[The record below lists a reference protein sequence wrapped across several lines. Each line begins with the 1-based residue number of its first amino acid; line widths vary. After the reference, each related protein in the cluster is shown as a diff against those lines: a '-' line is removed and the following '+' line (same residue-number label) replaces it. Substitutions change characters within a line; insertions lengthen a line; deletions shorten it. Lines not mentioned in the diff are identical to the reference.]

1 MKNKILLFMMVL
13 AVSIMG
19 CKKDKTTEEQI
30 PEGQLS
36 KVVFKQ
42 NEGYFDFIRALPNGN
57 ILAIGTT
64 YDSIKLGSTTY
75 YADQRD
81 IVFAIFDKSGNVL
94 KSRILSLPKSQ
105 SFIDADVASD
115 GSVYLAFSFHS
126 CLLYF

>member
-1 MKNKILLFMMVL
+1 MKSKIVILCMFFMGSFL
-13 AVSIMG
+13 A

-105 SFIDADVASD
+105 VLWTLMWPQMVVFI
-115 GSVYLAFSFHS
+115 
-126 CLLYF
+126 LLFLL